1 MSMLFS
7 WGSPTNRSSLTCL
20 NVLEPITTV
29 LRDGVELTSNDAKE
43 DMERLPITNSVTLAQ
58 LFNTKPPVLFV
69 NESSPITTL
78 LNWGSPFSS
87 HSSTFE
93 KELEPISTVARRG
106 TPEISIL
113 LKDFIEPSLNTNSV
127 TLPQFVKE
135 KSPQS
140 PLKEFA
146 LISTRFNFDNPFNCS
161 AFAFMNEVDP
171 IDNTSK
177 EGVLSTLNTEYAPI
191 EEEPI
196 STDSNEVQFIT
207 EKAPFLLLKLF
218 DPITTDSSPLNP
230 DNTNES
236 TFFNE
241 SEPMVIVAS
250 KGTALIVTLLKD
262 LIEPSPTTNSLTL
275 AQFVS
280 EKMPSTLVML
290 FEPITARS
298 NPLNPS
304 SCNALKSTNELDP
317 IRISSNNG
325 TPEIVSSL

>member
-20 NVLEPITTV
+20 NVLEPIAIV
-29 LRDGVELTSNDAKE
+29 LRDGVELTSNEEKE

-113 LKDFIEPSLNTNSV
+113 LKDFIEPSPNTSSV

-146 LISTRFNFDNPFNCS
+146 LISTRFNFDNPFSRS

-177 EGVLSTLNTEYAPI
+177 EGVFSALNTEC
-191 EEEPI
+191 
-196 STDSNEVQFIT
+196 THRRR
-207 EKAPFLLLKLF
+207 
-218 DPITTDSSPLNP
+218 
-230 DNTNES
+230 TNLHR
-236 TFFNE
+236 F
-241 SEPMVIVAS
+241 
-250 KGTALIVTLLKD
+250 K
-262 LIEPSPTTNSLTL
+262 
-275 AQFVS
+275 
-280 EKMPSTLVML
+280 
-290 FEPITARS
+290 
-298 NPLNPS
+298 
-304 SCNALKSTNELDP
+304 
-317 IRISSNNG
+317 
-325 TPEIVSSL
+325 